1 MAGDGPLQS
10 WPWTVS
16 WARPRGDSRAIG
28 HVFLTRAGN
37 PLGLHTVQDLADRR
51 TRVVL
56 ATLQEAG
63 AREQYLDTLSMLAP
77 LGCGEGDPGPRN
89 VRISRTARDPAPG
102 RAVCR
107 GQRTGRCGTSRTPLI
122 FRYAPEDF
130 CARPSFW
137 SRCCKVSR
145 EMPSQRAARS

>member
-28 HVFLTRAGN
+28 HVFFDAGGN
-37 PLGLHTVQDLADRR
+37 PLGLHTVQDLAERR

-77 LGCGEGDPGPRN
+77 LGCGEGDPGPVTSTQN
-89 VRISRTARDPAPG
+89 KWPFSRSC
-102 RAVCR
+102 V
-107 GQRTGRCGTSRTPLI
+107 L
-122 FRYAPEDF
+122 Y
-130 CARPSFW
+130 CAR
-137 SRCCKVSR
+137 
-145 EMPSQRAARS
+145 RSMSSSV

>member
-28 HVFLTRAGN
+28 HVFFDAGGN
-37 PLGLHTVQDLADRR
+37 PLGLHTVQDLAERR

-107 GQRTGRCGTSRTPLI
+107 GQRTGRCRTSRTPLI
-122 FRYAPEDF
+122 FRYAPEDSV
-130 CARPSFW
+130 ASL
-137 SRCCKVSR
+137 
-145 EMPSQRAARS
+145 